1 MPLAVKPTIQRVVGR
16 LPAYRTLPGGA
27 LRTYAALRY
36 HGQHSSQ
43 EEITRYVRS
52 IDGIP
57 TRWLSAA
64 MVAARAAFHTGQDD
78 LLQETLATL
87 EQRFPESPQLYVLLA
102 DLQTYHGEYQRALGS
117 AHRSRLLKPSYPRAT
132 ARVVALS
139 YRLLSPAEADQVA
152 VSAIQRFPRTSE
164 VLWAVAHTCATPE
177 QFQRLHASWQDRA
190 AEPADLLR
198 AVRQLATAAARAGE
212 VATATELYRQGIT
225 LLTDGGHPNHPRITE
240 TRLAGRSAGTAIHDL
255 RETLDRAGVPFF
267 FAAGTALGLV
277 REGRPLD
284 ADGDIDVGI
293 FDSDWDREALVDLFT
308 RHPRFDFQSDH
319 PRSRK
324 IGLRHRGGAPVD
336 LFRFYP
342 DADRVWHDAVF
353 VRWHNTPFQ
362 VRRQQVDGV
371 AVPLPAEPDRYLT
384 ENYGDWRRPN
394 PNFDAFTDD
403 APNVET
409 TWPAYARL
417 HLVRRAYKRLA
428 TGDRARAGTELR
440 RAGEDDLA
448 ARIGRNA

>member
-1 MPLAVKPTIQRVVGR
+1 MPLAVKPTIQRVIGR
-16 LPAYRTLPGGA
+16 LPVYRTLPDGA

-43 EEITRYVRS
+43 DEITRYLRS

-57 TRWLSAA
+57 TRWLSTA
-64 MVAARAAFHTGQDD
+64 MVAARAAFLTGQDD

-87 EQRFPESPQLYVLLA
+87 EQRFPESSRLYVLRA
-102 DLQTYHGEYQRALGS
+102 DLQTYHGQYRQALGS

-139 YRLLSPAEADQVA
+139 YRLLDPAEADQVA
-152 VSAIQRFPRTSE
+152 VAAIRRFPRTSE

-177 QFQRLHASWQDRA
+177 QFHRLHAGWRDRA
-190 AEPADLLR
+190 DPPDLLR

-212 VATATELYRQGIT
+212 VVAATDLYRQGIQ
-225 LLTDGGHPNHPRITE
+225 LLAEGGHPAPTIAE
-240 TRLAGRSAGTAIHDL
+240 TRLEGRGAGTAIRDL
-255 RETLDRAGVPFF
+255 QQALDGAGVPFF

-277 REGRPLD
+277 REGRPLG

-293 FDSDWDREALVDLFT
+293 LDPDWDREALVDLFT
-308 RHPRFDFQSDH
+308 RHPRFDFQPDH
-319 PRSRK
+319 PRSK
-324 IGLRHRGGAPVD
+324 KLGLRHRGGAPVD

-371 AVPLPAEPDRYLT
+371 AVPLPADPDRYLT
-384 ENYGDWRRPN
+384 ENYGDWRTSN
-394 PNFDAFTDD
+394 PAFDAFTDD
-403 APNVET
+403 APNVAT
-409 TWPAYARL
+409 TWPEYAQL
-417 HLVRRAYKRLA
+417 HLVRRAFKRLA
-428 TGDRARAGTELR
+428 IGDWTGAGTELR
-440 RAGEDDLA
+440 RAGEGDLA
-448 ARIGRNA
+448 ARIGRDA